1 MSKDIEFGMYD
12 FEPGIVTLEQMEEGY
27 GRKFTSEEIE
37 TLTETMYEW
46 LPYHTYSISDLCDDW
61 SYEDI
66 KYNINSVLFP
76 ELDFYDKK
84 KTYNSNGEVVS

>member
-12 FEPGIVTLEQMEEGY
+12 FEPGIVTLKQMEEGY

-37 TLTETMYEW
+37 TLTETMYDW

-66 KYNINSVLFP
+66 RYSLNMVLFP
-76 ELDFYDKK
+76 ESDDFS
-84 KTYNSNGEVVS
+84 KTYNSNGEEV